1 MKINA
6 KIVYRKND
14 KDGRMILLK
23 GGEVSLLYAIM
34 DIILDLF
41 KHVKYKRAFI
51 NTLKSMLSDMERGL
65 KE

>member
-34 DIILDLF
+34 DIILDTF
-41 KHVKYKRAFI
+41 KHVKYNRAFI

>member
-1 MKINA
+1 MKINV

-23 GGEVSLLYAIM
+23 GGEG
-34 DIILDLF
+34 
-41 KHVKYKRAFI
+41 
-51 NTLKSMLSDMERGL
+51 GL